1 MPNRR
6 QAKHADL
13 QRNIIDFCRLLRDR
27 EMLVTPS
34 EVIDAMKTADAVDL
48 SDRQEFK
55 TALRSVLTARPE
67 DIPIH
72 DATFDEFW
80 RSRLPDR
87 MEERGEEGVAA
98 QDDQAQGEELP
109 QPQVAEGDQA
119 EADED
124 EEGLDMP
131 LYSPVEVLAS
141 RDFSTFVPD
150 EMQDIARAIM
160 LVARRLATRESRRY
174 RSTQRGHAID
184 LRRTMRRNI
193 KYGGTVVELARKKR
207 KIRKPKIVLICDVSR
222 SMDTY
227 SKFLLQ
233 FIYALQNTLGRVES
247 FVFSTRLT
255 RVTDYFRSSDIYT
268 ALDRIAREVPD
279 WSGGTRIGESL
290 RTFNAEWALR
300 TVNKHTIVLIM
311 SDGLDTGDASVL
323 EHEMEQIQRRA
334 ARVIWLN
341 PLLGNDDYRPLARG
355 MSAALPHV
363 NLFASAHN
371 LASLQALGKHLAL

>member
-1 MPNRR
+1 MAPRKAR
-6 QAKHADL
+6 HADL
-13 QRNIIDFCRLLRDR
+13 QRNIIDYCRLLRER
-27 EMLVTPS
+27 ELLVTPS
-34 EVIDAMKTADAVDL
+34 EVIDAIRTADAVDIT
-48 SDRQEFK
+48 DRQEFK
-55 TALRSVLTARPE
+55 TALRSVLTAKPE
-67 DIPIH
+67 DIPVH

-80 RSRLPDR
+80 RGRLQELMQD
-87 MEERGEEGVAA
+87 RGEEGVAT
-98 QDDQAQGEELP
+98 QDDQAQGEDMP
-109 QPQVAEGDQA
+109 QPQVSQGD
-119 EADED
+119 ESDADED
-124 EEGLDMP
+124 EEGMDMP
-131 LYSPVEVLAS
+131 LYSPVEVLAA

-150 EMQDIARAIM
+150 EMQEIARAIM
-160 LVARRLATRESRRY
+160 VVARRLATRESRRY

-255 RVTDYFRSSDIYT
+255 RVTDYFKTSDIYT

-290 RTFNAEWALR
+290 KVFNSDWALR

-341 PLLGNDDYRPLARG
+341 PLLGNEDYRPLARG

-371 LASLQALGKHLAL
+371 LASLQSLGKHLAL